1 MFALFPLSFFWEVG
15 NAETAL
21 EKECGYMV
29 GLVEKEERASPWLS
43 MIAVPKL
50 QWHKKMQGKNKGGSN
65 SVHLAVGRAERMIK

>member
-43 MIAVPKL
+43 MILPCPSYSGIKRCKERIRGGQTVFTSLWAEL
-50 QWHKKMQGKNKGGSN
+50 KG
-65 SVHLAVGRAERMIK
+65 